1 MLCCLFIYLFIYVA
15 CFYLNFL
22 FFYFFFY
29 ILFKSNSRCLLGVA
43 ASCVVVFPLKLT
55 CCVSPLAIET
65 TRLERSHTH
74 THTDTHTLSRSL
86 SLWWYWCSQSILV
99 KRQLMKTDSMFALS
113 ALSRYFGPDF
123 TIMEMC
129 VHFGRVWS
137 NQHLGALPQ
146 PNYPPTPTK
155 IPPFVRLRNWTESAS
170 FKSSDLY
177 SGISLKLSEKIVLD
191 HKWLNYRVAR
201 TWTQF
206 DRPIFTLY
214 NNNNNSLKKWIEWNW
229 YRNGLIWI
237 RVDAKSFGFDCKIE
251 SYRL

>member
-1 MLCCLFIYLFIYVA
+1 M
-15 CFYLNFL
+15 
-22 FFYFFFY
+22 
-29 ILFKSNSRCLLGVA
+29 LGVA

-74 THTDTHTLSRSL
+74 THAHTHSLAL

-146 PNYPPTPTK
+146 PNYPLTPTK

-170 FKSSDLY
+170 FKSSDLC
-177 SGISLKLSEKIVLD
+177 SWISLKLSEKIVLD

-214 NNNNNSLKKWIEWNW
+214 DNNNNDNNNNNNSLKKWIEWNW

-237 RVDAKSFGFDCKIE
+237 RVDAKSFGFYCKIE